1 MTTQPTTV
9 TRYVTVSPDT
19 WSLIRGSYLSGLSAR
34 TVAGR
39 FGISEGALRKRAARE
54 GWTKRAFAARATPW
68 PGALERPRTAAAT
81 GPGPEG
87 AFGAPSSPKTGEA
100 DAPLTEDDIVAAW
113 TSPIQIRP
121 GDLAR
126 RALAAAAEAVKGGR
140 GLTALRLAR
149 AATEIARLDALFEWV
164 EIDPAEQEA
173 RSEEGQV
180 MARRFLRERA
190 LGLARD
196 LALGRPLPPEYDEF
210 LAPPEVEE

>member
-1 MTTQPTTV
+1 MLQSQPTPD

-19 WSLIRGSYLSGLSAR
+19 WSLIRGAYLSGLSAR

-39 FGISEGALRKRAARE
+39 FGVSEGALRKRAARE

-68 PGALERPRTAAAT
+68 PGAPDRPRTAAFAGSAGT
-81 GPGPEG
+81 
-87 AFGAPSSPKTGEA
+87 AAPFAAKAGEL

-113 TSPIQIRP
+113 TAPIQIRP

-126 RALAAAAEAVKGGR
+126 RALASAAEAVRAGR

-149 AATEIARLDALFEWV
+149 AASEIARLDALFEWV
-164 EIDPAEQEA
+164 ELDPAEEEA
-173 RSEEGQV
+173 RSAEGQL

-190 LGLARD
+190 LVLARD

-210 LAPPEVEE
+210 AAAPEDPE

>member
-1 MTTQPTTV
+1 MQTQPTPD

-19 WSLIRGSYLSGLSAR
+19 WSLIRGAYLSGLSAR

-39 FGISEGALRKRAARE
+39 FGVSEGAMRKRAARE

-68 PGALERPRTAAAT
+68 PGALERPRMDSAAPSAAT
-81 GPGPEG
+81 
-87 AFGAPSSPKTGEA
+87 AGEA
-100 DAPLTEDDIVAAW
+100 DVPLTEDDIVAAW

-126 RALAAAAEAVKGGR
+126 RALAAAAEAVRGGR

-149 AATEIARLDALFEWV
+149 AASEIARLDALFEWV
-164 EIDPAEQEA
+164 ELDPAAEEA
-173 RSEEGQV
+173 RSAEGQL

-210 LAPPEVEE
+210 VAPAEAAP

>member
-1 MTTQPTTV
+1 MMQTQPTSD

-19 WSLIRGSYLSGLSAR
+19 WSLIRGAYLSGLSAQ

-39 FGISEGALRKRAARE
+39 FGVSEGAMRKRAARE

-68 PGALERPRTAAAT
+68 PGAPERPRTAAGSA
-81 GPGPEG
+81 
-87 AFGAPSSPKTGEA
+87 APSPSTAGEA
-100 DAPLTEDDIVAAW
+100 DVPLTEDDIVAAW

-126 RALAAAAEAVKGGR
+126 RALAAAAEAVRGGR

-149 AATEIARLDALFEWV
+149 AASEIARLDALFEWV
-164 EIDPAEQEA
+164 ELDPAEEEE
-173 RSEEGQV
+173 RSAQGQR

-190 LGLARD
+190 LNLARD

-210 LAPPEVEE
+210 AAPVEAAP

>member
-1 MTTQPTTV
+1 MMPLQPPPGTRPD
-9 TRYVTVSPDT
+9 TRYVSVSPET
-19 WSLIRGSYLSGLSAR
+19 WSLIRGAYLSGLSAR

-68 PGALERPRTAAAT
+68 PGALERP
-81 GPGPEG
+81 PG
-87 AFGAPSSPKTGEA
+87 GAPLPVRPSEA

-149 AATEIARLDALFEWV
+149 AASEIARLDALFDWV
-164 EIDPAEQEA
+164 ELDPAEAEA
-173 RSEEGQV
+173 DAEAGQL

-190 LGLARD
+190 LNLARD
-196 LALGRPLPPEYDEF
+196 LALGRPLPPEYAEF
-210 LAPPEVEE
+210 ATPAEADS

>member
-1 MTTQPTTV
+1 MLQLQPTSAA
-9 TRYVTVSPDT
+9 RYVTVSPDT
-19 WSLIRGSYLSGLSAR
+19 WSLIRGAYLSGLSAR

-39 FGISEGALRKRAARE
+39 FGVSESALRKRAARE

-68 PGALERPRTAAAT
+68 PGAPERPRTAVFAGSAGTAAPSAAT
-81 GPGPEG
+81 
-87 AFGAPSSPKTGEA
+87 AGEP

-126 RALAAAAEAVKGGR
+126 RALASAAEAVRAGR

-149 AATEIARLDALFEWV
+149 AASEIARLDALFEWV
-164 EIDPAEQEA
+164 ELDPAEQEA
-173 RSEEGQV
+173 RSEQGQL

-190 LGLARD
+190 LNLARD

-210 LAPPEVEE
+210 AAPPEAAE

>member
-1 MTTQPTTV
+1 MHTQQRPDTRPE
-9 TRYVTVSPDT
+9 TRYVTVSPDC
-19 WSLIRGSYLSGLSAR
+19 WSLIRGAYLSGLSAR

-39 FGISEGALRKRAARE
+39 FGVSEGALRKRAARE

-68 PGALERPRTAAAT
+68 PGALEPPA
-81 GPGPEG
+81 
-87 AFGAPSSPKTGEA
+87 PKTPGEGE
-100 DAPLTEDDIVAAW
+100 APLTEDDIVAAW

-126 RALAAAAEAVKGGR
+126 RALAGAAEAVRGGH

-149 AATEIARLDALFEWV
+149 AASEIARLDALFDWV
-164 EIDPAEQEA
+164 EYDPAEQEA
-173 RSEEGQV
+173 KSEAGQR

-190 LGLARD
+190 LNLAHD

-210 LAPPEVEE
+210 VAVPEVEA

>member
-1 MTTQPTTV
+1 MQTQPTPE

-19 WSLIRGSYLSGLSAR
+19 WSLIRGAYLSGLSAR

-39 FGISEGALRKRAARE
+39 FGVSEGALRKRAARE

-68 PGALERPRTAAAT
+68 PGAPERPRTADGAGSAAS
-81 GPGPEG
+81 
-87 AFGAPSSPKTGEA
+87 ASPSAAKAGEA

-113 TSPIQIRP
+113 TAPIQIRP

-126 RALAAAAEAVKGGR
+126 RTLAAAAEAVRGGR

-149 AATEIARLDALFEWV
+149 AASEIARLDALFEWV
-164 EIDPAEQEA
+164 ELDPAEAEE
-173 RSEEGQV
+173 RSAQGQL

-190 LGLARD
+190 LNLAHD

-210 LAPPEVEE
+210 AAPAEAAE

>member
-1 MTTQPTTV
+1 MLPLQPPPGTRPD
-9 TRYVTVSPDT
+9 TRYVSVSPET
-19 WSLIRGSYLSGLSAR
+19 WSLIRGAYLSGLSAR

-68 PGALERPRTAAAT
+68 PGAPARP
-81 GPGPEG
+81 PGMALVPVR
-87 AFGAPSSPKTGEA
+87 PSEA
-100 DAPLTEDDIVAAW
+100 DAPLSEDDIVAAW
-113 TSPIQIRP
+113 TAPIQIRP

-149 AATEIARLDALFEWV
+149 AASEIARLDALFEWT
-164 EIDPAEQEA
+164 ELDPAEQEA
-173 RSEEGQV
+173 NAEAGQL

-190 LGLARD
+190 LILARD

-210 LAPPEVEE
+210 ATPAEAES